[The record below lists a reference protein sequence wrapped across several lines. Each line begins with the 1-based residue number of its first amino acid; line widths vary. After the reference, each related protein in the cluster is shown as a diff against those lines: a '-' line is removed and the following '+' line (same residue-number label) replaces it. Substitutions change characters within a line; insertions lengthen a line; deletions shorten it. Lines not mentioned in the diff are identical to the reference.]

1 MNRNGVVQRWP
12 LVGREAEL
20 KDFDEVLPEPRS
32 AGFLVFG
39 PAGVGKS
46 RLAEECLD
54 RAVAL
59 GYRAGRAVATAAAAS
74 VPLGAIAH
82 LLPDGA
88 DLSDPVSG
96 FASVARLLSRPGAA
110 RPRMV
115 ILVDDVHLLDAT
127 SAMLLRQLMDAGVV
141 FLLGTVRSG
150 ESQALAV
157 AALGHGDAVR
167 QVDLAGFGRE
177 QVVTVLEQVLEGP
190 VGRSAVNHLL
200 TNSGGNPLYL
210 RELVVGAVTAGVLTC
225 DGEIWDMTA
234 DRLPGTRR
242 LTDLIRSRLSVA
254 PLAGRQVLD
263 LLSLCE
269 PLSLGH
275 LEMDAEPQVLS
286 QLEQSGLIVVVQEE
300 RRSAVRLAHPLY
312 GEVLRADMTAQCRR
326 DTLLRQV
333 HLLKRSGA
341 RRREDAV
348 HLATYKLAATGTA
361 NPALLVRA
369 AVLAAHAREYPRALG
384 LLRAIPQ
391 EHQGFQIQLLLGKT
405 LYEAGDFQQAEDE
418 LSQAD
423 AMATTEQEVLSALPV
438 RTQNLMWGLGVPYA
452 KVLDVIESA
461 RCRVTSPLGLRLLLV
476 NEAAAALTV
485 GEVRHSLAL
494 SADLELEGTQAP
506 DAQTWL
512 WAAMTRSMA
521 LAVTGR
527 GEEAEGWIRRAIA
540 FSSAAGETRST
551 ATHEVVHGAV
561 LVLALAESG
570 RLDEAQEVG
579 ERAFAGLTDASA
591 TADRRLLAFYLARGT
606 WAAGHPAQARR
617 WFAEVARASRPH
629 TPVVLSMALAGL
641 AAAAALQGDCE
652 AAEVALAERGRLST
666 AGFFPE
672 ERLGEAWLYV
682 ARGELTR
689 ARAVLTAAAREAF
702 ERGETAS
709 EAILLTDLVRLG
721 KAGEAAGRLT
731 EIAAERAGSFHR
743 ARADLAVAWAAHDPD
758 GLLVAADAL
767 EAMGA
772 DLLAAE
778 AASTAASILRAAGQT
793 RRANAAAVRAD
804 DLAARCEGARTPALM
819 AREAAVRLTER
830 EREIALLASRGMLSK
845 DIAAALTISI
855 RTVDNHLQRIYNKLG
870 ISTRKELA
878 DRLLP

>member
-1 MNRNGVVQRWP
+1 MNRNGAVQRWP
-12 LVGREAEL
+12 LVGRDAEL
-20 KDFDEVLPEPRS
+20 KDFDEVVSEPRS

-54 RAVAL
+54 RAAAL
-59 GYRAGRAVATAAAAS
+59 GHRTGRAVATAAAAS

-82 LLPDGA
+82 LLPDGV

-96 FASVARLLSRPGAA
+96 FAGVARRLSQPGAA

-115 ILVDDVHLLDAT
+115 VLVDDVHLLDAT
-127 SAMLLRQLMDAGVV
+127 SAMLLRQLMDSGVV

-150 ESQALAV
+150 ESQAIAV

-167 QVDLAGFGRE
+167 QVDLAGFTRE

-200 TNSGGNPLYL
+200 SNSGGNPLYL
-210 RELVVGAVTAGVLTC
+210 RELVVGAVAAGVLTC

-254 PLAGRQVLD
+254 PLAGRQVLNV
-263 LLSLCE
+263 LSLCE

-275 LEMDAEPQVLS
+275 LEMDAEPQALD

-300 RRSAVRLAHPLY
+300 RRTAVRLAHPLY

-361 NPALLVRA
+361 NPVLLVRA
-369 AVLAAHAREYPRALG
+369 AVLAAHAREYPRALD

-391 EHQGFQIQLLLGKT
+391 EHQSFQVQLLLGKT
-405 LYEAGDFQQAEDE
+405 LYEAGDFQQAEHV
-418 LSQAD
+418 LSEAD
-423 AMATTEQEVLSALPV
+423 GMATTEQDVLSALPL
-438 RTQNLMWGLGVPYA
+438 RTQNLLWGVGVPYA
-452 KVLDVIESA
+452 DVLDVIESA
-461 RCRVTSPLGLRLLLV
+461 RARVTSPLGLYVLRV
-476 NEAAAALTV
+476 NEAASALTV
-485 GEVRHSLAL
+485 GDVRRSLAL
-494 SADLELEGTQAP
+494 SADLEPEGARAP

-512 WAAMTRSMA
+512 WAAMTRSTA

-540 FSSAAGETRST
+540 FSSAVDETRST
-551 ATHEVVHGAV
+551 AADEVALQAV

-570 RLDEAQEVG
+570 RLAEAQEVG
-579 ERAFAGLTDASA
+579 ERAFAGLTDASV
-591 TADRRLLAFYLARGT
+591 TADRRLLAFYLARGAWT
-606 WAAGHPAQARR
+606 AGHPAQARR

-652 AAEVALAERGRLST
+652 AAEAALAERDRLPA

-672 ERLGEAWLYV
+672 ERLGEVWLYV

-689 ARAVLTAAAREAF
+689 ARAVLTEAVKEAF

-721 KAGEAAGRLT
+721 NAGEAAGRLT
-731 EIAAERAGSFHR
+731 EIAAERTGSFHR
-743 ARADLAVAWAAHDPD
+743 SRADLAVAWSARDPE
-758 GLLVAADAL
+758 GLLAAADAL
-767 EAMGA
+767 GTMGA

-778 AASTAASILRAAGQT
+778 AASTAAALLRAAGQS
-793 RRANAAAVRAD
+793 RRASAAAVRAEE
-804 DLAARCEGARTPALM
+804 LAARCEGARTPALM
-819 AREAAVRLTER
+819 AREAVVQLTGR

-845 DIAAALTISI
+845 DIAGVLTISV

-870 ISTRKELA
+870 ITTRKELT

>member
-20 KDFDEVLPEPRS
+20 KDFDEVVSEPRS
-32 AGFLVFG
+32 AAFLVFG

-54 RAVAL
+54 RAVVL
-59 GYRAGRAVATAAAAS
+59 GHRIGRAVATSAAAS

-82 LLPDGA
+82 LLPDGV

-96 FASVARLLSRPGAA
+96 FASVARLLSRPGTA

-127 SAMLLRQLMDAGVV
+127 SAMLLRQLMDAGVI
-141 FLLGTVRSG
+141 FLLGTVRSE

-167 QVDLAGFGRE
+167 QVDLVGFTRG

-190 VGRSAVNHLL
+190 VVRSAVNHLL

-210 RELVVGAVTAGVLTC
+210 RELVVGAVAAGVLTC

-254 PLAGRQVLD
+254 APAGRQVLD
-263 LLSLCE
+263 VLSLCE

-275 LEMDAEPQVLS
+275 LEMDTEPQVLNE
-286 QLEQSGLIVVVQEE
+286 LEQSGLIVVVQEE

-312 GEVLRADMTAQCRR
+312 GEVLRADMTAQRR
-326 DTLLRQV
+326 RETLLRQV
-333 HLLKRSGA
+333 HLLKRTGA

-361 NPALLVRA
+361 NPGLLVRA
-369 AVLAAHAREYPRALG
+369 AALAAHAREYPRALD
-384 LLRAIPQ
+384 LLRAIPEQ
-391 EHQGFQIQLLLGKT
+391 HQSFQVQLLLGNT
-405 LYEAGDFQQAEDE
+405 LYEAGEYQQAEDA
-418 LSQAD
+418 LSRAD
-423 AMATTEQEVLSALPV
+423 VMATTEQDVLSVLPV
-438 RTQNLMWGLGVPYA
+438 RIQNLLWGVGTPYEE
-452 KVLDVIESA
+452 VLDLLASVRS
-461 RCRVTSPLGLRLLLV
+461 RVTSALGHRVLLA
-476 NEAAAALTV
+476 NEAASALTV
-485 GEVRHSLAL
+485 GDVGHSLAL
-494 SADLELEGTQAP
+494 SADLELEGAHAP
-506 DAQTWL
+506 DGQTWL
-512 WAAMTRSMA
+512 WAAMTRSTA

-527 GEEAEGWIRRAIA
+527 GEEAEGWIRRVMA
-540 FSSAAGETRST
+540 FSAAVGETHSA
-551 ATHEVVHGAV
+551 ATHEVAHRAV

-570 RLDEAQEVG
+570 RLAEAQEVG

-606 WAAGHPAQARR
+606 WTAGHPAQARR
-617 WFAEVARASRPH
+617 WFAEVARASRPY

-641 AAAAALQGDCE
+641 AASAALQGDCE
-652 AAEVALAERGRLST
+652 AAEAALAERDRLPA

-672 ERLGEAWLYV
+672 ESLGEAWLYV

-689 ARAVLTAAAREAF
+689 ARTVLTAAAREAF

-721 KAGEAAGRLT
+721 QAGEAAVRLT
-731 EIAAERAGSFHR
+731 EIAQERTGRFHR
-743 ARADLAVAWAAHDPD
+743 ARADLAVAWSTRDPD
-758 GLLVAADAL
+758 GLLAAADAL
-767 EAMGA
+767 QAMGA

-778 AASTAASILRAAGQT
+778 AASTAAAALRTAGQT
-793 RRANAAAVRAD
+793 RRANAAAVRSD
-804 DLAARCEGARTPALM
+804 ELAARCEGARTPALM
-819 AREAAVRLTER
+819 ACAEVVQLTVR

-845 DIAAALTISI
+845 DIAAALTISV

-870 ISTRKELA
+870 ITTRKELA